1 MNIMQIAGLATTSRG
16 WQRMQ
21 AMNLSIPVLAWT
33 LVVPL
38 SLLPAMLLY
47 YAGTHYGDDFIQG
60 FSARNWHF
68 ISTTFFLTELLSFF
82 IMGWL
87 IHSVLEGHKLNI
99 SYHDAYLVA
108 AFAPVPMW
116 LSSLGL
122 LIPVVQVTAAIAA
135 VGLVA
140 SCVLVFTG
148 IRSLCR
154 RQADDVVSMS
164 ATYTVMSA
172 AVLAWVLLMVVIW
185 AY

>member
-38 SLLPAMLLY
+38 SLLPALLLY

-108 AFAPVPMW
+108 AVAPVPMW

-135 VGLVA
+135 VGLFA